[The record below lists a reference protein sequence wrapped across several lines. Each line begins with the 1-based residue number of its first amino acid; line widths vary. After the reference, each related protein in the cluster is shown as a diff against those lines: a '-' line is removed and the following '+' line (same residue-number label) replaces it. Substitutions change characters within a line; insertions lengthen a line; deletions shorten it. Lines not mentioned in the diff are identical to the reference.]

1 MPKDL
6 VTPLFKVKVKD
17 IESVY
22 EISNNYYI
30 FPRGKFHLYSYSE
43 SGTSITLKEI
53 IPEGFSINGNWD
65 LKCFFQFGDINNQYF
80 FISYLT
86 NHSKFYY
93 KNSSELA
100 GASSIISSFIEISDG
115 FYDYKWTTTRSGY
128 DYYMNSLITYN
139 NNIVLQDI
147 KFN

>member
-30 FPRGKFHLYSYSE
+30 CPRGKFHLYSYSE

-53 IPEGFSINGNWD
+53 IPEGFSISGNWD
-65 LKCFFQFGDINNQYF
+65 LKCFFQFGDNNNQYF

-100 GASSIISSFIEISDG
+100 GASSTISSFIEISDG